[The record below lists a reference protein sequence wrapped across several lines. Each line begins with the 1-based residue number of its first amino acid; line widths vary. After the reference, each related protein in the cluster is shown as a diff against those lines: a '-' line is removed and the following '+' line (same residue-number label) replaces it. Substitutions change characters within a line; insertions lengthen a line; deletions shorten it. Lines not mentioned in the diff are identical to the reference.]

1 MKEAPLL
8 MGIQWVSTDTNL
20 CLVWDYL
27 YVQTRGRY
35 LYTHAQGKDETIM
48 NQQEETLIDTLT
60 NEDNPLSFVLMNQ
73 LWVYKKPTAWSEDM
87 KRYVWINEYRFE
99 LEWIVPLLVNMKRSL
114 SLNMCVV
121 DPQLYM
127 CTCIVPTIW

>member
-60 NEDNPLSFVLMNQ
+60 NETDKIWWTNYEYIFC
-73 LWVYKKPTAWSEDM
+73 EDM
-87 KRYVWINEYRFE
+87 KNWRVKVKLYQRFDNE
-99 LEWIVPLLVNMKRSL
+99 NS
-114 SLNMCVV
+114 
-121 DPQLYM
+121 
-127 CTCIVPTIW
+127 

>member
-60 NEDNPLSFVLMNQ
+60 NEDNPWWTN
-73 LWVYKKPTAWSEDM
+73 Y
-87 KRYVWINEYRFE
+87 EYIRNLL
-99 LEWIVPLLVNMKRSL
+99 LEVKIWN
-114 SLNMCVV
+114 
-121 DPQLYM
+121 D
-127 CTCIVPTIW
+127 TCE